1 MDINTLK
8 SLGKSIGQIID
19 NTNLRIEGEVLNWN
33 HTVFVYSTPHGVVL
47 EVEDAGVTI
56 EVPHI
61 GVVRQALKDLPA
73 EYTVSYLDSGDWS
86 SELSSYQG
94 DMALKVS
101 RASDPGTSVIF
112 YNWGQL
118 CDALSEGSL
127 EDYLLNA
134 FND

>member
-1 MDINTLK
+1 MDTNKLK
-8 SLGKSIGQIID
+8 ALGKSIGQIID

-33 HTVFVYSTPHGVVL
+33 HTIMLYSTPTSVVL
-47 EVEDAGVTI
+47 EVEDSGLTI

-61 GVVRQALKDLPA
+61 GAVRKALKDLPA
-73 EYTVSYLDSGDWS
+73 KYTVAFLDSGDWA
-86 SELSSYQG
+86 LDLNSYQG

-101 RASDPGTSVIF
+101 RTSDPGTSVIF

-118 CDALSEGSL
+118 CDALSAGSL
-127 EDYLLNA
+127 EEYLLRA